1 MSHGERSI
9 PLCVDLDG
17 TLVRT
22 DTLYESLLLL
32 VRQSPVSLLQLP
44 LWLLRGKAAL
54 KDEIASRVLPDAALL
69 PVQEDL
75 LSWLRTQKQQGRELV
90 LVTAADARVA
100 EAVTTHHGL
109 FDRVLASEDG
119 VNLSGERKRAKLVE
133 LYGESGYDYAGNDH
147 VDLPVWRSARS
158 AIVVSRDPALL
169 AKAQSTAA
177 VGQVFR
183 EPAVKAL
190 EWVMAL
196 RAHQW
201 VKNLLIFL
209 PLLLAHQIAK
219 PALLSDALIA
229 FLAFSLCASSV
240 YVLNDLLD
248 LEADRQHPRKRLRPF
263 ASGRLDL
270 RHGFMVSLLLLAA
283 AFAVAW
289 QLPPRFVI
297 VLAVYYACTLAYSV
311 HLKRLVLVDVMML
324 AALYT
329 LRIIAGAAATD
340 ILPSFWLLAFGM
352 SVFLSLGIIKRY
364 TELMHV
370 KHRGGTQAAARG
382 YQADDLPLLRNLG
395 VGAAYGAVLV
405 LALYVNSP
413 QSQALYQKPY
423 WLWLLCPLLL
433 YWISRC
439 WVLTHRGQMHDD
451 PIVFALKDRTSL
463 VVVALMIGA
472 VLMAS

>member
-1 MSHGERSI
+1 MSDAEHCV

-17 TLVRT
+17 TFVRS

-32 VRQSPVSLLQLP
+32 VRQNPSSLLRLP
-44 LWLLRGKAAL
+44 FWLLRGRAAL
-54 KDEIASRVLPDAALL
+54 KQEIARRVLPDASLL
-69 PVQEDL
+69 PLNGDL
-75 LSWLRTQKQQGRELV
+75 LVWLRGQKKQGRELV
-90 LVTAADARVA
+90 LATGADARVA
-100 EAVTTHHGL
+100 EAVAAEHGL
-109 FDRVLASEDG
+109 FDRVLASGDG
-119 VNLSGERKRAKLVE
+119 INLTGERKRERLVE
-133 LYGESGYDYAGNDH
+133 LYGENGYDYAGNDRS
-147 VDLPVWRSARS
+147 DLPVWRSARA

-169 AKAQSTAA
+169 AQAHSGAA
-177 VGQVFR
+177 VGQIFR
-183 EPAVKAL
+183 PPAAGLMEWLKAL
-190 EWVMAL
+190 RV
-196 RAHQW
+196 HQW

-209 PLLLAHQIAK
+209 PLLLAHQITRL
-219 PALLSDALIA
+219 PLLNEALIA

-240 YVLNDLLD
+240 YLLNDLLD
-248 LEADRQHPRKRLRPF
+248 LEADRQHPRKRERPF
-263 ASGRLDL
+263 ASGRIDL
-270 RHGFMVSLLLLAA
+270 RHGFAVSLLLLAA
-283 AFAVAW
+283 SFAVAW
-289 QLPPRFVI
+289 QLPLRFVA
-297 VLAVYYACTLAYSV
+297 VLGAYYLCTLVYSV
-311 HLKRLVLVDVMML
+311 HLKRLALVDVLML

-329 LRIIAGAAATD
+329 LRIVAGAAATG

-382 YQADDLPLLRNLG
+382 YLADDLPLLRNLG

-413 QSQALYQKPY
+413 QSQALYPKPY

-439 WVLTHRGQMHDD
+439 WMLTHRGLMHDD
-451 PIVFALKDRTSL
+451 PIVFALRDRTSL
-463 VVVALMIGA
+463 TVAALMIGA